1 MKTNMNIYMIACLVL
16 LLLAGCRDKTA
27 TEKGAVNRPQ
37 VRGVE
42 LAEVAA
48 TEVDE
53 YYETSATVKARA
65 ETVVAARMM
74 GMVMSLRVREGDRVE
89 AGQLL
94 LALDDRDVRQKI
106 AAAEAAV
113 AEAEN
118 GVAAAGKQKELTR
131 ITHDRFKNL
140 FDGKALTGQELDEAR
155 TRMEVAGLEYDRCLE
170 TVKRGQAGLAEAR
183 VYQDFTRLTA
193 PVAGLVT
200 GKRIEAGGMAM
211 PGAPLLTIEDNSSYR
226 LDLAVNET
234 LAGKLKVGLP
244 VMVDIPAAA
253 MSLAGTISDVVPA
266 VDPATRSFL
275 VKVALPGAGLQS
287 GLHARVRIPVG
298 IRSTV
303 LLPRSVIVEKG
314 QLTGVYVVGR
324 ENIITYRLVRLGKPH
339 GENMEILSGL
349 RAGEQVIVAGVERAV
364 DGGLLQGEKG
374 Q

>member
-1 MKTNMNIYMIACLVL
+1 MNIYMIACLVL